1 MKTILSVI
9 LIINISLYAQNITVY
24 SGTQKELDSRWEWAI
39 RTVNESDVDNY
50 WIVYTIEK
58 LMPENSTIGHYYNGD
73 NKGKVLAE
81 ILYPTRPVD
90 YINSLKE
97 PWQYRSS
104 KKVQK
109 EIALFFEI
117 SDNSVVGTYLSTI
130 DLSFNLKN
138 LPVFWLGLTSQQ
150 QSLFKIMD
158 IFYTVKSED
167 AKETL
172 ITAAGMHQS
181 RIESYNFLKNIINK
195 DSNSELRGEAVF
207 WIGYFENADVVSFL
221 KNTALNAHDIDVGE
235 KAVFSL
241 HNINS
246 DEATDAIIFIARQA
260 KSDVREKAIFWLG
273 EQAGKRAIEC
283 LEEIAFSEDETEVQK
298 QAVFTLS
305 QLDDNKGIP
314 ILIKIAKTHSN
325 KKIRKNA
332 IFWLGESEDERALEA
347 LIEMV
352 KK

>member
-109 EIALFFEI
+109 EIEKEFGVTI
-117 SDNSVVGTYLSTI
+117 GTTPLWKHLKKM
-130 DLSFNLKN
+130 DLVLKKPRP
-138 LPVFWLGLTSQQ
+138 LHAKADICAQEA
-150 QSLFKIMD
+150 FK
-158 IFYTVKSED
+158 
-167 AKETL
+167 
-172 ITAAGMHQS
+172 
-181 RIESYNFLKNIINK
+181 
-195 DSNSELRGEAVF
+195 
-207 WIGYFENADVVSFL
+207 
-221 KNTALNAHDIDVGE
+221 
-235 KAVFSL
+235 
-241 HNINS
+241 
-246 DEATDAIIFIARQA
+246 
-260 KSDVREKAIFWLG
+260 
-273 EQAGKRAIEC
+273 
-283 LEEIAFSEDETEVQK
+283 
-298 QAVFTLS
+298 
-305 QLDDNKGIP
+305 
-314 ILIKIAKTHSN
+314 KT
-325 KKIRKNA
+325 
-332 IFWLGESEDERALEA
+332 
-347 LIEMV
+347 
-352 KK
+352 